1 MAKVAN
7 LLKCNQTDRGMDLD
21 QGCTCQITTIS
32 EFSPVTVAID
42 DEIIAV
48 ENDPGNV
55 TTEKDDHNEH
65 EDHGEVDLFLDA
77 RS

>member
-1 MAKVAN
+1 MPE
-7 LLKCNQTDRGMDLD
+7 
-21 QGCTCQITTIS
+21 CQITTIS

-55 TTEKDDHNEH
+55 TAEKDDDNEH

>member
-1 MAKVAN
+1 MYGPEFRS
-7 LLKCNQTDRGMDLD
+7 T
-21 QGCTCQITTIS
+21 IIS

-48 ENDPGNV
+48 ENDSGNV
-55 TTEKDDHNEH
+55 TAEKDDDNEH
-65 EDHGEVDLFLDA
+65 ENNREIDLFLDA